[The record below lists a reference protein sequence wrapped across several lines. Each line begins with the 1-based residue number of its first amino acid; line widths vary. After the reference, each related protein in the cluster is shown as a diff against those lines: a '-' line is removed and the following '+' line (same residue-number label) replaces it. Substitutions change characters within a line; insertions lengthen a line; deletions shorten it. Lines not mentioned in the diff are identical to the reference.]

1 VYLPLTT
8 FALLFGL
15 SMDYEVF
22 LVRRIQEAWQRT
34 RDNQAAVVI
43 GLEHTAL
50 PITAAAAIMVVVF
63 GSFITA
69 DILEMKQIG
78 FSLAIA
84 VLIDAILIRLILV
97 PAVMRLAGEANWW
110 LPRWLDHRLPT
121 PNLE

>member
-1 VYLPLTT
+1 
-8 FALLFGL
+8 
-15 SMDYEVF
+15 
-22 LVRRIQEAWQRT
+22 
-34 RDNQAAVVI
+34 
-43 GLEHTAL
+43 
-50 PITAAAAIMVVVF
+50 
-63 GSFITA
+63 
-69 DILEMKQIG
+69 MKQIG